1 MQPLSLR
8 LHMMEREV
16 ILEAREISKVFP
28 GVRALDKVN
37 LKIYKGE
44 IHSIIGE
51 NGAGKSTLMKIFSGA
66 YQPDAGILLV
76 DGKPAVFKRVYD
88 AIRNGISIIFQEFN
102 LMPELTAA
110 ENIFISDL
118 PGKGMLVDKR
128 ALIKRA
134 EELFD
139 SMGINLDPHMLTK
152 ELSVSQCQL
161 LEIARAI
168 GNQSRIIIMDEPT
181 AALNNEESRLLFDLI
196 RRLNRQGTT
205 ILYISHR
212 MKEVFEISDRITVL
226 RDGQL
231 AVTVNADET
240 DQETMVKTMVGR
252 AIEMG
257 EKLRG
262 SSIGE
267 VVYSVRDAVV
277 PGMFRDVSFD
287 VRKGEILGVAGLM
300 GCGNIELMKKLY
312 GLILEGSCRQK
323 LYGKEIAVDSPG
335 TAMNYGIAF
344 VTDDRKNSGNL
355 NKVSAKENAVLSIL
369 TRLKKRFLIDTIKE
383 RQSFEQYVERFQIKC
398 QEDQLMVNLSGGN
411 QQKILVSR
419 ALMTDCRVLILLEP
433 TRGIDVGAKSQMH
446 QIIHEFAESGL
457 AVIVVSSDLPEVIK
471 LSDRVMVMCNG
482 ESMGFLEGED
492 INEDSIMLKAAGF
505 KDGSVR

>member
-181 AALNNEESRLLFDLI
+181 AALNNEEARLLFGLI

-205 ILYISHR
+205 IL
-212 MKEVFEISDRITVL
+212 
-226 RDGQL
+226 
-231 AVTVNADET
+231 
-240 DQETMVKTMVGR
+240 
-252 AIEMG
+252 
-257 EKLRG
+257 
-262 SSIGE
+262 
-267 VVYSVRDAVV
+267 
-277 PGMFRDVSFD
+277 
-287 VRKGEILGVAGLM
+287 
-300 GCGNIELMKKLY
+300 
-312 GLILEGSCRQK
+312 
-323 LYGKEIAVDSPG
+323 
-335 TAMNYGIAF
+335 
-344 VTDDRKNSGNL
+344 
-355 NKVSAKENAVLSIL
+355 
-369 TRLKKRFLIDTIKE
+369 
-383 RQSFEQYVERFQIKC
+383 
-398 QEDQLMVNLSGGN
+398 
-411 QQKILVSR
+411 
-419 ALMTDCRVLILLEP
+419 
-433 TRGIDVGAKSQMH
+433 
-446 QIIHEFAESGL
+446 
-457 AVIVVSSDLPEVIK
+457 
-471 LSDRVMVMCNG
+471 
-482 ESMGFLEGED
+482 
-492 INEDSIMLKAAGF
+492 
-505 KDGSVR
+505 